1 MKRRSIAMDADA
13 FISSKVS
20 LVERNPQPMGLQ
32 LVSPIAVGRTDRA
45 SLIELAQEIEMADEF
60 VQSTAGAQL
69 RLIAEQVS
77 VLRRQAERVLSE
89 AAQSHRLHHAA
100 CNFRKAP
107 GSVYHLYR
115 RPSGQE
121 YLSMLA
127 PQEWGPKG
135 PPAGHEFRG
144 SFRLEADRSWT
155 PADEGPP
162 RPAARA
168 VADIFGPGE
177 DAAARFDVTQPPRA
191 IEGSA
196 RAPRTS

>member
-1 MKRRSIAMDADA
+1 MKRRNIAMDADA

-32 LVSPIAVGRTDRA
+32 LVNPTAVGRTDRA

-127 PQEWGPKG
+127 PQ
-135 PPAGHEFRG
+135 F
-144 SFRLEADRSWT
+144 LE
-155 PADEGPP
+155 
-162 RPAARA
+162 
-168 VADIFGPGE
+168 DILTRDG
-177 DAAARFDVTQPPRA
+177 DDLRKTTLQSK
-191 IEGSA
+191 IEG
-196 RAPRTS
+196 RRPRGEELKIAVGGDVS

>member
-45 SLIELAQEIEMADEF
+45 SLIELAQEIEM
-60 VQSTAGAQL
+60 
-69 RLIAEQVS
+69 VS

-155 PADEGPP
+155 PAGEGPP
-162 RPAARA
+162 RPASCA
-168 VADIFGPGE
+168 VVDIFGPAE
-177 DAAARFDVTQPPRA
+177 DAAARFDVTQPLRA
-191 IEGSA
+191 IEGA
-196 RAPRTS
+196 GRGACTS